1 MLDQE
6 DFTGKMLIKTRIDD
20 RYREIELHVCNKE
33 INERVQ
39 EIVRELHSI
48 YDEALYGTDERG
60 ERVQI
65 VIANVIAFFA
75 EGQRVIALSS
85 EGRYNISKK
94 LYELDEML
102 PDSGFVRISRSE
114 IINIKKI
121 GKLDM
126 SLTGTIRIQMKNGY
140 STFVSRRN
148 VAKLKKLLVKG
159 D

>member
-1 MLDQE
+1 
-6 DFTGKMLIKTRIDD
+6 
-20 RYREIELHVCNKE
+20 
-33 INERVQ
+33 
-39 EIVRELHSI
+39 
-48 YDEALYGTDERG
+48 
-60 ERVQI
+60 
-65 VIANVIAFFA
+65 
-75 EGQRVIALSS
+75 
-85 EGRYNISKK
+85 
-94 LYELDEML
+94 ML